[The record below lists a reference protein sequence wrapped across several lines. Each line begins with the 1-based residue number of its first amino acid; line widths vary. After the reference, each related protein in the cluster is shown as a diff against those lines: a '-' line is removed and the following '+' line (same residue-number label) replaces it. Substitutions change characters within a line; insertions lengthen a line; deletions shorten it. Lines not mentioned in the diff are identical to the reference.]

1 MNVAKGVYLGTSAF
15 NRGRATIELF
25 RSKATAIHKQKKR
38 KEETMSASSSRSF
51 GKVLNRLA
59 ERGAGDGRGT
69 RYVSAN
75 HATLVSEK
83 PTLAGDAA
91 RQRLGCKRVS
101 GNDVID
107 YATCPE
113 ECVTA
118 LLCGVIGEYGI
129 NQVRSRRGWR
139 TGWTQIC
146 KVEGISS
153 VGRRIGDCGSI
164 QRAHRC
170 NRRRFVGCHLGTQ
183 QVRNRDRRNDQDD
196 CNHDQQ
202 LN

>member
-1 MNVAKGVYLGTSAF
+1 MLPKGFTWA
-15 NRGRATIELF
+15 RP
-25 RSKATAIHKQKKR
+25 RSTAAGQLSNCFGVKPRQFTNKKEGGSDVR
-38 KEETMSASSSRSF
+38 LLLRSF
-51 GKVLNRLA
+51 GRLLNCLA

-69 RYVSAN
+69 RYVSAD
-75 HATLVSEK
+75 HAALVCEK

-107 YATCPE
+107 YATCPV

-118 LLCGVIGEYGI
+118 LLCRVLGEHGI
-129 NQVRSRRGWR
+129 NQVRSRRGGR

-153 VGRRIGDCGSI
+153 VGRRIGDW
-164 QRAHRC
+164 
-170 NRRRFVGCHLGTQ
+170 
-183 QVRNRDRRNDQDD
+183 
-196 CNHDQQ
+196 
-202 LN
+202 